1 MSKHVLCHPYTNKV
15 IAESQEG
22 ETLNVFIERLIK
34 EEANLGGANLEKANL
49 GGANL
54 IGANL
59 IGANLEEA
67 NLRGAN
73 LRGANLIVAN
83 LRGADLGR
91 ANLEEANLRGA
102 NLEEANLRGA
112 NLGGANLEKANLGG
126 ANLFSVR
133 GNNKQIKSLHIF
145 EEYDVAYT
153 KEFLQIGCENH
164 AIEDWKSFDN
174 QRILKM
180 DGKKALSFWRK
191 YKELIFSTIETSP
204 AT

>member
-34 EEANLGGANLEKANL
+34 EE
-49 GGANL
+49 
-54 IGANL
+54 
-59 IGANLEEA
+59 
-67 NLRGAN
+67 
-73 LRGANLIVAN
+73 
-83 LRGADLGR
+83 
-91 ANLEEANLRGA
+91 
-102 NLEEANLRGA
+102 A